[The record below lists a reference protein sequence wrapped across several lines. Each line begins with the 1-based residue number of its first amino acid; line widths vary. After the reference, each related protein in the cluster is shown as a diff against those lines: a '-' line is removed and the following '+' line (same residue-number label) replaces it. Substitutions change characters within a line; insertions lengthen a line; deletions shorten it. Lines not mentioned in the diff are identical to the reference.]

1 MEIHKLQDKAQDLR
15 EVFTELNNVS
25 VHHFI
30 HLLLLLLSS
39 SSSSSISVSSLFF
52 VLWRTQQFEQSPCEL
67 GDWLEELDRV

>member
-1 MEIHKLQDKAQDLR
+1 MQRNTSKEELREQVALVTMEIHKLQDKAQDLR

-39 SSSSSISVSSLFF
+39 SSSSFF
-52 VLWRTQQFEQSPCEL
+52 SFKV
-67 GDWLEELDRV
+67 DWA